1 MDQGLDMQF
10 NLAHLAVGLMA
21 QGLDVQFNRTR
32 YGLPGSDRV
41 RHRPRGDAS
50 RKKKNPLETTRH
62 HQREFAALPRASRS
76 RAAAAMPSPR
86 RAVNLRWSS
95 LETEVEAAIAVEGG
109 CGVDLAMVGRA
120 LGLDPA
126 TVRLNGYF
134 VSRGRGHV
142 SSAVTWR
149 ALLDFFAARGL
160 PTGDA
165 PAEPVAVHGKP
176 APPPPPP
183 PVSGMRARFSTNRWF
198 SNFDSCHYYCYE
210 IERTI
215 WLEVCELAGFVASIH
230 VFA

>member
-1 MDQGLDMQF
+1 MQF

-134 VSRGRGHV
+134 VSRGRATSPPPSRGAR
-142 SSAVTWR
+142 SRLLRR
-149 ALLDFFAARGL
+149 ARL
-160 PTGDA
+160 PTA
-165 PAEPVAVHGKP
+165 T
-176 APPPPPP
+176 PPPRPSPSTASP
-183 PVSGMRARFSTNRWF
+183 RLLLLLPRCQVCARASP
-198 SNFDSCHYYCYE
+198 
-210 IERTI
+210 RT
-215 WLEVCELAGFVASIH
+215 VGFRISIH
-230 VFA
+230 ATTTVTR

>member
-1 MDQGLDMQF
+1 MDQGLVCSLIWPILQLDLWPKASMYS
-10 NLAHLAVGLMA
+10 LIGPGMAYLAVT
-21 QGLDVQFNRTR
+21 V
-32 YGLPGSDRV
+32 SDT
-41 RHRPRGDAS
+41 DLAATLLE
-50 RKKKNPLETTRH
+50 KKKNPLETTRH

-165 PAEPVAVHGKP
+165 PAAPVAVHGKP